1 MNDISLVI
9 LPGLDGT
16 EVLFGPL
23 LANLPTWIKPVVL
36 NYPATGT
43 NSYEELIDWVEQR
56 VASMGKFAVLG
67 SSFGGPLALMLAARR
82 PSQVSAVVLCAS
94 FVRPPRPELVR
105 FRSITRT
112 PVIAT
117 LRAVR
122 RIRYVIPG
130 FASNDLRR
138 AKAVLWRRVRAR
150 VLAARSR
157 AVLGVDVR
165 AQLQQCAAPL
175 MYLAFSRDDVV
186 PRANCDEVKSLAPQT
201 HVVEVEGS
209 HLGLFT
215 NPVPSAAFIAGFL
228 EESTG
233 GAALTPTSAAPGPCE
248 SVCQSRCL
256 EPM

>member
-1 MNDISLVI
+1 MTIEGIDETIDNRLENSARDQTMNETSLVI

-23 LANLPTWIKPVVL
+23 LANLPSWIKPVVL
-36 NYPATGT
+36 NYPAAGT
-43 NSYEELIDWVEQR
+43 NSYEELIDRVEQR

-94 FVRPPRPELVR
+94 FVMPPRPELTR

-112 PVIAT
+112 PVIAA

-165 AQLQQCAAPL
+165 VELRQCAAPL
-175 MYLAFSRDDVV
+175 MYLAFTQDDVV

-201 HVVEVEGS
+201 HIVEVAGS
-209 HLGLFT
+209 HQGLFT
-215 NPVPSAAFIAGFL
+215 NPVPSAVLITEFL
-228 EESTG
+228 KSH
-233 GAALTPTSAAPGPCE
+233 
-248 SVCQSRCL
+248 VL
-256 EPM
+256 E